1 MSSSAEI
8 LIIILSVT
16 LTFFLILGMVLFIYL
31 IILTREIRKVT
42 RSAER
47 TVGSLESVVSG
58 FSKIISPIFVAEM
71 FSGFVKKFN
80 SKKRE
85 K

>member
-47 TVGSLESVVSG
+47 TVGNLESVVSG

-80 SKKRE
+80 SKKKE